1 MWLAPIGAFGAI
13 AGVVGNAG
21 WAAIG
26 ALSLF
31 VAVFYATCL
40 AFIVFILGGLLKIT
54 TGCRS
59 SRSCT
64 TCARSTC

>member
-31 VAVFYATCL
+31 VAVLTPPASP
-40 AFIVFILGGLLKIT
+40 
-54 TGCRS
+54 S
-59 SRSCT
+59 S
-64 TCARSTC
+64 